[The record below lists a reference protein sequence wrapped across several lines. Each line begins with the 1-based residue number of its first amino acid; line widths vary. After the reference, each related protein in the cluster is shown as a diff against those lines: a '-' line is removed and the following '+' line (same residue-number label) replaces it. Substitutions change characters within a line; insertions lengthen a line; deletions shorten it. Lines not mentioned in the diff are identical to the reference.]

1 MIQMYRKTP
10 VEKVL
15 LFKEE
20 LLNIFALS
28 NAEPE
33 AMAKRNALALE
44 HWWQDSWHLR
54 NCMDSLM
61 SIKFDLMLTCLEDSR
76 VTRSEK
82 SETLI
87 NFWRQMEAVRRGSKT
102 HQGRLNHLKLFQITH
117 YLKKPI

>member
-1 MIQMYRKTP
+1 MYRKTP